1 MVRYVGLDV
10 HKREVEVCI
19 LDRKGNQVLSRR
31 IACTRESLT
40 AFAQES
46 LNRQD
51 RVALEA
57 STNTWAVVAVLRPYV
72 REMVVSN
79 PMKTKAIAE
88 AKTKTD
94 KVDAKVLAQLLRCDF
109 LPGVWQPDEKT
120 QELRRLTT
128 HRASLIT
135 ERARIKNRIR
145 SLLAYRLI
153 EPPRNFIWSKKGLAW
168 LQGLDLPEHEAIIL
182 RTDLDLLQ
190 HVEKQLVTM
199 DRQLAQMAY
208 QEDRV
213 RLLMTLPG
221 LDYTV
226 AQGLLAALGD
236 ISRFADGDHAA
247 AYLGLAP
254 STHQSGDHCYHGSI
268 TKSGRSHARWLLTQ
282 AAQRLDRHPGPLG
295 VFLRRLCRKK
305 NRNVAVVATAR
316 KLVTVAVLMLKN
328 NEPYRYAMPEL
339 VKTKLGR
346 VRFRATGVR
355 QIPPKKDS
363 QGRANNARGPGLG
376 EVYQRE
382 GLPPVKT
389 IEELPPGEQQMLRS
403 RRVITFARE
412 IQRGAPKKSVP
423 MKNKQ
428 GAK

>member
-19 LDRKGNQVLSRR
+19 LDRKGKRVLSTR
-31 IACTRESLT
+31 IPCTRESLT

-51 RVALEA
+51 HLALEA

-72 REMVVSN
+72 RQIVVSN

-88 AKTKTD
+88 AKIKTD
-94 KVDAKVLAQLLRCDF
+94 KVDAQVLAQLLRCDF

-120 QELRRLTT
+120 QKLRRLTT
-128 HRASLIT
+128 HRASLIV
-135 ERARIKNRIR
+135 ERTRIKNRIR
-145 SLLAYRLI
+145 SLLACRLI
-153 EPPRNFIWSKKGLAW
+153 EPPQKSIWSKKGLAW
-168 LQGLDLPEHEAIIL
+168 LQGLDLPEHEALVL
-182 RTDLDLLQ
+182 RTDLELLQ
-190 HVEKQLVTM
+190 HVEEQLTTM
-199 DRQLAQMAY
+199 DRQLAQLAY
-208 QEDRV
+208 QEDQV

-247 AYLGLAP
+247 AYLGLVP
-254 STHQSGDHCYHGSI
+254 STHQSGDRCYHGSI

-305 NRNVAVVATAR
+305 NRNVAVVAAAR
-316 KLVTVAVLMLKN
+316 KLVTVAMRMLKH

-339 VKTKLGR
+339 VQSKLGR

-355 QIPPKKDS
+355 QMPTKDNG
-363 QGRANNARGPGLG
+363 QGRVNHARGPGLA

-382 GLPPVKT
+382 GLPPAKT
-389 IEELPPGEQQMLRS
+389 VEELPLGEQRMLRS
-403 RRVITFARE
+403 HRAITFARE
-412 IQRGAPKKSVP
+412 IQRGKPKKRTPV
-423 MKNKQ
+423 KNK
-428 GAK
+428 